1 MKTRFIMIA
10 LFVLNIIQM
19 SAQSNDEVTLVV
31 SADGATKEEAT
42 KVALRSA
49 IEQAYGTFVS
59 ANTTI
64 LNDEMVKDEI
74 VTISAGNIKNY
85 KELSY
90 STLQDGRS
98 YLTLQATI
106 SLSNLT
112 KYAQNKGA
120 TTEFAGA
127 AFGMNMKMMELNKE
141 NEKKVLHHMIEKL
154 NSIDNMFDY
163 SLVLNEPTV
172 NPHYYIKELPEKD
185 YPLYYFVRGTISLIY
200 NINTELY
207 NDILYNTIKSI
218 ALTYDDYENYRK
230 KGIEVY
236 HSGTLADGTSV
247 FLRNEY
253 PGWNIT
259 ADEIFGD
266 NGYKKREKYLE
277 SLGECSEIKICHFSP
292 ANISLN
298 ASSWSM
304 IGMNILAKDA
314 LSFIISDNLSSP
326 TSLNI
331 FVRNDLKFYSDMW
344 SYKKTITENSWTGKK
359 KAAIIKTK
367 IGEKVG
373 EIEVLLVIPKEDIG
387 KYNKFMIK

>member
-1 MKTRFIMIA
+1 MIA
-10 LFVLNIIQM
+10 FIFLNIFQM

-31 SADGATKEEAT
+31 SADGATKEDAT

-74 VTISAGNIKNY
+74 VTISTGNIKNY

-90 STLQDGRS
+90 SILQDGRS

-154 NSIDNMFDY
+154 NSIDNLFDY
-163 SLVLNEPTV
+163 SLVLNEPTAKCD
-172 NPHYYIKELPEKD
+172 HYLKELPKKD
-185 YPLYYFVRGTISLIY
+185 YPLYYYVEGTINLIY
-200 NINTELY
+200 NTNTELY
-207 NDILYNTIKSI
+207 NDILYNTIKSV

-230 KGIEVY
+230 KGIELH
-236 HSGTLADGTSV
+236 HSGKLADGTSV
-247 FLRNEY
+247 FLRNDY

-259 ADEIFGD
+259 ADELFSR

-277 SLGECSEIKICHFSP
+277 GLGECSEIKICHFRP
-292 ANISLN
+292 AKISLD
-298 ASSWSM
+298 ADDWSM
-304 IGMNILAKDA
+304 IGMNILVKGA
-314 LSFIISDNLSSP
+314 LSYIISDNLSSP
-326 TSLNI
+326 TSLDIYVSNYM
-331 FVRNDLKFYSDMW
+331 RFYPTLW
-344 SYKKTITENSWTGKK
+344 SYRKSFTENPWTGKK

-373 EIEVLLVIPKEDIG
+373 EIKVLLLIPKEDIG
-387 KYNKFMIK
+387 KYSKFTIQ

>member
-1 MKTRFIMIA
+1 MKTRFFMIA
-10 LFVLNIIQM
+10 LFILNIFQM
-19 SAQSNDEVTLVV
+19 SAQSNDEITLVV
-31 SADGATKEEAT
+31 SADGANKEEAT
-42 KVALRSA
+42 KTALRSA

-172 NPHYYIKELPEKD
+172 NPHYYIKELPKKD

-277 SLGECSEIKICHFSP
+277 SLGECSEIKICHFRP
-292 ANISLN
+292 AKISLN

>member
-1 MKTRFIMIA
+1 MKTRFFMIA
-10 LFVLNIIQM
+10 LFILNIFQM
-19 SAQSNDEVTLVV
+19 SAQSNDEITLVV
-31 SADGATKEEAT
+31 SADGANKEEAT
-42 KVALRSA
+42 KTALRSA

-64 LNDEMVKDEI
+64 LNDDMVKDEI
-74 VTISAGNIKNY
+74 VTISTGNIKNY

-120 TTEFAGA
+120 STEFAGA

-141 NEKKVLHHMIEKL
+141 NEKKVLQHMVEKL
-154 NSIDNMFDY
+154 NSIDNLFDY
-163 SLVLNEPTV
+163 SLELEEPTASPV
-172 NPHYYIKELPEKD
+172 FVWDIPKKEKT
-185 YPLYYFVRGTISLIY
+185 LYYYVEGTINLIY
-200 NINTELY
+200 NTNTELY
-207 NDILYNTIKSI
+207 NDILYNTIKSV

-230 KGIEVY
+230 KGIELH
-236 HSGTLADGTSV
+236 HSGKLADGTSV
-247 FLRNEY
+247 FLRNDY

-259 ADEIFGD
+259 ADELFSR

-277 SLGECSEIKICHFSP
+277 GLGECSEIKICHFRP
-292 ANISLN
+292 AKISLN

-304 IGMNILAKDA
+304 IGMNILVKGA
-314 LSFIISDNLSSP
+314 LSFKISDNLSSP

-331 FVRNDLKFYSDMW
+331 FVSNYMQFYTDMW
-344 SYKKTITENSWTGKK
+344 SYKKSFTENPWTGKK

-373 EIEVLLVIPKEDIG
+373 EIKVLLLIPKEDIG
-387 KYNKFMIK
+387 KYSKFTIQ